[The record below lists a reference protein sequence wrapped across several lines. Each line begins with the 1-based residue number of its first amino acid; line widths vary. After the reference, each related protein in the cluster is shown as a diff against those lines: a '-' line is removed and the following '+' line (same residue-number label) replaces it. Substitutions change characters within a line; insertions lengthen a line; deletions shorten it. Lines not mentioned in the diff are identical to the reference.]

1 MSNRVTLITPED
13 EPFSLSTVDNLR
25 RQRKLNRRK
34 MYCNICLTLFSY
46 MCFAL
51 IFFDLGILVS
61 IDALTYNGTY
71 INNGT
76 IIIFDNYIPIKH
88 LIIFEGMSSI
98 IFMGIFILQMVMYF

>member
-34 MYCNICLTLFSY
+34 IYCNICLTLFSY
-46 MCFAL
+46 LCWAI

-61 IDALTYNGTY
+61 IDALTFNGTY
-71 INNGT
+71 IFTSNSTLIN
-76 IIIFDNYIPIKH
+76 IPIKH

-98 IFMGIFILQMVMYF
+98 IFIFIFILQMAMYF

>member
-1 MSNRVTLITPED
+1 
-13 EPFSLSTVDNLR
+13 
-25 RQRKLNRRK
+25 
-34 MYCNICLTLFSY
+34 

-61 IDALTYNGTY
+61 IDALTFNDTFIFTSNSTL
-71 INNGT
+71 IN
-76 IIIFDNYIPIKH
+76 IPIKH